1 MSIEGLRMYDYLKG
15 IPVDKK
21 KSDKGHYITVEVAGI
36 GYLIEAPE
44 RDFISIDTT
53 QDKSQKFFVSLIHRE
68 DSMTIF

>member
-1 MSIEGLRMYDYLKG
+1 MILEGLRMYDYLKG

-44 RDFISIDTT
+44 RDFISIDTN
-53 QDKSQKFFVSLIHRE
+53 QDK
-68 DSMTIF
+68 